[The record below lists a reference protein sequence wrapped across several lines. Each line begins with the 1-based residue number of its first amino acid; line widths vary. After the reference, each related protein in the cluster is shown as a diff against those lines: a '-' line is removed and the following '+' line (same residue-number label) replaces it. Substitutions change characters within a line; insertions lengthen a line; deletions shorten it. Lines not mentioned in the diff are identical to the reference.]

1 MNNCPECGKERIGS
15 EKFCLNCGHKLK
27 ELPASVKVAT
37 AAPKKRSTA
46 SPKQRKLR
54 IASVISVA
62 VLILGLFGA
71 HIYLNLKY
79 DASKKLIVM
88 NAAFTKGDGAKFL
101 SQFNIPEKAVKDEEG
116 FYSYIE
122 DQGWE
127 EIRNQM
133 KKEVSVL
140 ENEGISNIIRDTDGN
155 KLISVLNEPILF
167 GLYNDITFMV
177 HPVKVEAEMP
187 LDETT
192 VVMDGFEVKGNEGDS
207 VAVGEFLPGSYE
219 WEASIPSE
227 YSKVETKGTEL
238 ISGDGD
244 NHFVFSPSLEA
255 GMITVTSDISEA
267 TLWIN
272 GKSTGKTVKEMKIFG
287 PVALNGTVKILAE
300 AKDESG
306 ALVKGETVAVES
318 EKVHIEFAHVQEK
331 ITSDRLKQREAEELR
346 QFVEDNEMLVSD
358 YIDSFRYNFEDAL
371 NYADFSYITDYFE
384 TGSEIQ
390 ADYLADIE
398 RHGSMTDSYNYDFQ
412 SNTITGVK
420 AIDEN
425 TLLVNTAEMFFFSS
439 NDTVLRYNKT
449 KAYTVKINIDQ
460 YYITKIE
467 TLASEKVEL

>member
-1 MNNCPECGKERIGS
+1 MKNCPGCGKERSGS
-15 EKFCLNCGHKLK
+15 EKFCLECGHKFK
-27 ELPASVKVAT
+27 EIPATVGVASAT
-37 AAPKKRSTA
+37 PKKRSTVT
-46 SPKQRKLR
+46 PKQRKLR
-54 IASVISVA
+54 IAGLISVLF
-62 VLILGLFGA
+62 VILGLFGA
-71 HIYLNLKY
+71 HIYLSSKY
-79 DASKKLIVM
+79 DASKKLIAM
-88 NAAFTKGDGAKFL
+88 NAAFIKGDGDKFL
-101 SQFNIPEKAVKDEEG
+101 SQFNIPEKAVKNEEG

-127 EIRNQM
+127 DIRNQM
-133 KKEVSVL
+133 KKEVTVL
-140 ENEGISNIIRDTDGN
+140 ENEGISNIIRDTEGN
-155 KLISVLNEPILF
+155 KLISVLNEPVLF

-177 HPVKVEAEMP
+177 HPVKVKAEMP

-192 VVMDGFEVKGNEGDS
+192 VVMEGFEVKGNEGDS
-207 VAVGEFLPGSYE
+207 VAVGDFLPGSYE
-219 WEASIPSE
+219 WDASIPSE
-227 YSKVETKGTEL
+227 YSKVESKGSEL

-272 GKSTGKTVKEMKIFG
+272 GKSTGKTVKEMKTFG

-306 ALVKGETVAVES
+306 ALVKGEPVAVES
-318 EKVHIEFAHVQEK
+318 EKVHIEFAHVQKK

-358 YIDSFRYNFEDAL
+358 YIDAFRYSFEDAL
-371 NYADFSYITDYFE
+371 NYADFSYIADYFE
-384 TGSEIQ
+384 TGSKIQ

-398 RHGSMTDSYNYDFQ
+398 RHGAMTDYYSYEFE
-412 SNTITGVK
+412 SNTITGIK

-425 TLLVNTAEMFFFSS
+425 TLLVNTAEMFLFSS
-439 NDTVLRYNKT
+439 NDNVLRYNKT
-449 KAYTVKINIDQ
+449 KAYTVKINMDQ

-467 TLASEKVEL
+467 TLKSEKVES